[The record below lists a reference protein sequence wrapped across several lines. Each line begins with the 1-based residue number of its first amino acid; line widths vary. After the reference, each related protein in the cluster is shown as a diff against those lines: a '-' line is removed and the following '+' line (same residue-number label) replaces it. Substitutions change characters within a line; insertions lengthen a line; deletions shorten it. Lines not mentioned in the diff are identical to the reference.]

1 MNVVFCD
8 DNYEFASLL
17 SSQVLKLWKSINP
30 SQGNCMLEYCFSDG
44 KKVIEFAK
52 EVPIDVIFL
61 DINMVD
67 VSGFDVAKKLR
78 QIREKTLIVFVS
90 GYDSFV
96 YDSFEFYPVAFL
108 RKEFVHEE
116 LPRIIERLS
125 EKMDEP
131 AQMTIKTSRGEIQ
144 VHIKDI
150 VLINSVGNY
159 CCVRMTNGT
168 QFSSRCTLSSFEG
181 SVLNHDFFR
190 VHSAYIIN
198 LNHIQNIDKNSS
210 VLMGFEKIAVPIA
223 QRRWPEFKRAYSE
236 FIKRRF
242 L

>member
-1 MNVVFCD
+1 MVFCD

-17 SSQVLKLWKSINP
+17 SSHVLKLWKTINP

-44 KKVIEFAK
+44 QKVLELAK
-52 EVPIDVIFL
+52 SVPIDVIFL

-67 VSGFDVAKKLR
+67 VSGFDVAKSLR
-78 QIREKTLIVFVS
+78 QIRDKTLIVFVS

-108 RKEFVHEE
+108 RKELVYEE
-116 LPRIIERLS
+116 LPRIIKRLS
-125 EKMDEP
+125 EKLDETV
-131 AQMTIKTSRGEIQ
+131 QMAIKTSNGEMQ

-159 CCVRMTNGT
+159 CYVRMSNGT
-168 QFSSRCTLSSFEG
+168 QHSSRCTLSSFEEWVSG
-181 SVLNHDFFR
+181 QDFFR
-190 VHSAYIIN
+190 VHSAYIVN

-210 VLMGFEKIAVPIA
+210 VLMGFEKIVVPIS
-223 QRRWPEFKRAYSE
+223 QRRWSEFKRAYSE
-236 FIKRRF
+236 FIKRRY

>member
-17 SSQVLKLWKSINP
+17 SSHVLKLWKTINP

-44 KKVIEFAK
+44 QKVLELAK
-52 EVPIDVIFL
+52 SVPIDVIFL

-67 VSGFDVAKKLR
+67 VSGFDVAKSLR
-78 QIREKTLIVFVS
+78 QIRDKTLIVFVS

-108 RKEFVHEE
+108 RKELVYEE
-116 LPRIIERLS
+116 LPRIIKRLS
-125 EKMDEP
+125 EKLDETV
-131 AQMTIKTSRGEIQ
+131 QMAIKTSNGEMQ

-159 CCVRMTNGT
+159 CYVRMSNGT
-168 QFSSRCTLSSFEG
+168 QHSSRCTLSSFEEWVSG
-181 SVLNHDFFR
+181 QDFFR
-190 VHSAYIIN
+190 VHSAYIVN

-210 VLMGFEKIAVPIA
+210 VLMGFEKIVVPIS
-223 QRRWPEFKRAYSE
+223 QRRRPEFKRAYSE
-236 FIKRRF
+236 FIKRRY

>member
-17 SSQVLKLWKSINP
+17 SSHVLKLWKTINP

-44 KKVIEFAK
+44 QKVLELAK
-52 EVPIDVIFL
+52 SVPIDVIFL

-67 VSGFDVAKKLR
+67 VSGFDVAKSLR
-78 QIREKTLIVFVS
+78 QIRDKTLIVFVS

-108 RKEFVHEE
+108 RKELVYEE
-116 LPRIIERLS
+116 LPKIIKRLS
-125 EKMDEP
+125 EKLDETV
-131 AQMTIKTSRGEIQ
+131 QMAIKTSNGEMQ

-159 CCVRMTNGT
+159 CYVRMSNGT
-168 QFSSRCTLSSFEG
+168 QHSSRCTLSSFEEWVSG
-181 SVLNHDFFR
+181 QDFFR
-190 VHSAYIIN
+190 VHSAYIVN

-210 VLMGFEKIAVPIA
+210 VLMGFEKIVVPIS

-236 FIKRRF
+236 FIKRRY